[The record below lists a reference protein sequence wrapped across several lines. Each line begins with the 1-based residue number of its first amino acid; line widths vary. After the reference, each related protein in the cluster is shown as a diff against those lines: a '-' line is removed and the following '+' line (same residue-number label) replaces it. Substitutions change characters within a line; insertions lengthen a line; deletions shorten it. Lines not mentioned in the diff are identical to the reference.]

1 MAPSST
7 KSATRGQLIGVNAV
21 GTDRGERPPFVRT
34 VAAASVAAIVG
45 LAQLGLVLAPSQLG
59 RHPLLVLALRP
70 TPAFLVLVGDLV
82 APATAMLIASVS
94 RTLVDMAYFAVARYG
109 ALPLAQRFGIGRNL
123 ARGMSRRTAGRGL
136 LAVAFVWS
144 STPVVA
150 ALGLGRTSILTFLAV
165 TGVGNVVT
173 SGLFVVSG
181 RQFAGHVAPVT
192 AWVSAHGGPLTVG
205 LGGAVVLSVLVA
217 LQRSRRTRPPAVPG
231 QTG

>member
-1 MAPSST
+1 MAASTTEFATPS
-7 KSATRGQLIGVNAV
+7 RLIGVNTS
-21 GTDRGERPPFVRT
+21 GRDRELRPHLVRT
-34 VAAASVAAIVG
+34 LAAASVAAIVV

-94 RTLVDMAYFAVARYG
+94 RTLVDVAYFAVARYG
-109 ALPLAQRFGIGRNL
+109 ALPLAQRFGVGRNL

-165 TGVGNVVT
+165 TGAGNVVT
-173 SGLFVVSG
+173 SSLFVASG
-181 RQFAGHVAPVT
+181 RQLSGYVAPIT
-192 AWVSAHGGPLTVG
+192 TWMSAHGGPLTAA
-205 LGGAVVLSVLVA
+205 LGGAMVLSALVA
-217 LQRSRRTRPPAVPG
+217 LRRNRHTQPPAVSRP
-231 QTG
+231 TG